1 MEGLKAGRK
10 RCGACFPAQPFWR
23 PHPPSGGGIT
33 VLLWNGGC
41 CPKRS
46 LSAACVV
53 LCENTSQGAL
63 GFYKGPTIANSKVCA
78 DWRPLHPRGLEQ
90 TTPLRNSSCIQ
101 VGWEAERLC
110 VHIVGL
116 KWGLFST
123 RSRRR
128 EFKDKSGSFSLTR
141 LLYLKR
147 GFPHFEFEQ
156 MSIKIGLQTGG
167 LAVHGFLMKMVCV
180 PKRASCI
187 QYFALCRLTPFS
199 VPGI

>member
-1 MEGLKAGRK
+1 MTVSVPFGLVSFVTIQMEGPKAGRK

-33 VLLWNGGC
+33 MLLWNGGC

-63 GFYKGPTIANSKVCA
+63 GFYTGPTIANSKVCA

-90 TTPLRNSSCIQ
+90 ATPLRNSSCIQ

-110 VHIVGL
+110 VHIVGFN
-116 KWGLFST
+116 GVS
-123 RSRRR
+123 SAHIA
-128 EFKDKSGSFSLTR
+128 EGENS
-141 LLYLKR
+141 
-147 GFPHFEFEQ
+147 
-156 MSIKIGLQTGG
+156 KINQ
-167 LAVHGFLMKMVCV
+167 V
-180 PKRASCI
+180 AS
-187 QYFALCRLTPFS
+187 P
-199 VPGI
+199 